1 MPTLMPKRLSVK
13 WIAIVLFFSLQMA
26 QSQSPAPE
34 DIQKLSDLVNDAVYF
49 TRIFVTPA
57 TDAAVYQASNGWMNT
72 PKKPELWGLNVGLH
86 GNVFFVP
93 KSNRTFKIQNSDF
106 KFFSV
111 PNGSAEVQTALGNGD
126 QITLTGTI
134 NNEPVNVKTPEG
146 VNTETVQYVY
156 LQASLGLWYGTEL
169 VAKFSPVVKI
179 GNFDYQV
186 YGLGLKHN
194 LDQYIPSMANKNL
207 HLAVMTSYGRED
219 LSVKFLDV
227 QTRYGNLGLNQLNSL
242 IDTYQFQ
249 INFSKQFSKLELA
262 TGLIFNSSTFNYKM
276 GGEPGSIENTIPA
289 QQILNTKLLE
299 LSTTKS
305 NLLGEISGRY
315 PYRKFFF
322 QATVGIGK
330 FINSNLAV
338 QYQIK

>member
-1 MPTLMPKRLSVK
+1 MPKRLLIK
-13 WIAIVLFFSLQMA
+13 LIAVILFFSSQLA
-26 QSQSPAPE
+26 QSQPAQ

-49 TRIFVTPA
+49 TKIFVTPA
-57 TDAAVYQASNGWMNT
+57 TDAAVYQASNGWMNA
-72 PKKPELWGLNVGLH
+72 PKKAELWDLNVGLH

-93 KSNRTFKIQNSDF
+93 KSNRTFIVSNSDF
-106 KFFSV
+106 KFFKV
-111 PNGSAEVQTALGNGD
+111 PGGSATVQTALGSDD
-126 QITLTGTI
+126 QIPLTGNI
-134 NNEPVNVKTPEG
+134 GGQDVVVKSPEG
-146 VNTETVQYVY
+146 VSAEALEYVY

-169 VAKFSPVVKI
+169 ITKFSPVVKI

-186 YGLGLKHN
+186 YGVGLKHN
-194 LDQYIPSMANKNL
+194 LDQYIPSLVKNNL
-207 HLAVMTSYGRED
+207 HLAAMASYGRED
-219 LSVKFLDV
+219 LGVKFLDV
-227 QTRYGNLGLNQLNSL
+227 QTQYGNLGLNQLTSV

-249 INFSKQFSKLELA
+249 VNFSKQFNKFELG
-262 TGLIFNSSTFNYKM
+262 TGLIFNSSNFNYKM

-299 LSTTKS
+299 LGTTKS
-305 NLLGEISGRY
+305 NLLADVSGRY

-330 FINSNLAV
+330 FINSNLSV

>member
-1 MPTLMPKRLSVK
+1 MLTLMPKRLLIKS
-13 WIAIVLFFSLQMA
+13 IAIVLFFSSQMA
-26 QSQSPAPE
+26 QSQSLE

-49 TRIFVTPA
+49 TKIFVTPA

-72 PKKPELWGLNVGLH
+72 PKKAELWDLNVGLH

-93 KSNRTFKIQNSDF
+93 KSNRNFIISNSDF
-106 KFFSV
+106 KFFTV
-111 PNGSAEVQTALGNGD
+111 PNGSAEVQTALGSD
-126 QITLTGTI
+126 EQILLTGTI
-134 NNEPVNVKTPEG
+134 NNQPVNVKTPEG
-146 VNTETVQYVY
+146 VSAEAVQYVY

-169 VAKFSPVVKI
+169 ITKFSPVVKI

-194 LDQYIPSMANKNL
+194 LDQYIPSMEKNNL
-207 HLAVMTSYGRED
+207 RLAAMASYGRED
-219 LSVKFLDV
+219 LGVKFLDV
-227 QTRYGNLGLNQLNSL
+227 QTQYGNLGLNQLTSE

-249 INFSKQFSKLELA
+249 VNFSKQFSKLELG
-262 TGLIFNSSTFNYKM
+262 TGLIFNSSNFNYKM

-305 NLLGEISGRY
+305 NVLGEITGRY

-322 QATVGIGK
+322 QATVGFGK
-330 FINSNLAV
+330 FINSNFSV